1 MSITFANPGLLYL
14 LLLIPLWWVATR
26 PRRGGVLFAR
36 GDSARQSMRPS
47 TRARTVAA
55 LPRALRAL
63 ALAAGIVALA
73 HPQEIVEVDEVNIPG
88 KGLSLALDI
97 SSSMLAADLGDGRQR
112 MDVAREAAV
121 RFAEGRIH
129 DELSLIA
136 FAGEAVT
143 RVPPTTDR
151 NLIVHGVETLDVHLV
166 RDGSDIS
173 QALLASL
180 TQLMESSREP
190 RVVVLLSDGAH
201 NGIRVPPLEAARA
214 AQALGV
220 RVHGISILGSEDR
233 ARMARGASGRRTS
246 RPGGSER
253 TALEGVSALTG
264 GEYFRATDAAALDS
278 IYRVVNAI
286 EASAEEI
293 RIREERHSRRAV
305 VLFLVLAFVA
315 GEALLRGS
323 RWGVVR

>member
-1 MSITFANPGLLYL
+1 MNIVFEHPRIL
-14 LLLIPLWWVATR
+14 LLLLLLPAWWMT
-26 PRRGGVLFAR
+26 
-36 GDSARQSMRPS
+36 
-47 TRARTVAA
+47 TRARAGGILFSRGGSAGQARTGRWTGALLGA
-55 LPRALRAL
+55 LPRTLRTL
-63 ALAAGIVALA
+63 ALASVVVALA
-73 HPQEIVEVDEVNIPG
+73 HPHRVVEVEEVTISG
-88 KGLSLALDI
+88 KGLGLALDI
-97 SSSMLAADLGDGRQR
+97 SSSMLAADLGDGRR
-112 MDVAREAAV
+112 RIDVAREAAV

-129 DELSLIA
+129 DELSLVA

-151 NLIVHGVETLDVHLV
+151 NLVVHGVETLDVHLV

-180 TQLMESSREP
+180 TQLTESEREP

-220 RVHGISILGSEDR
+220 RVHGISILGAED
-233 ARMARGASGRRTS
+233 ARGGFRFQGSRTAQGR
-246 RPGGSER
+246 R
-253 TALEGVSALTG
+253 TALEGVAEITG
-264 GEYFRATDAAALDS
+264 GEYFRASTAADLDS
-278 IYRVVNAI
+278 IYQVVD
-286 EASAEEI
+286 ELESATEEI
-293 RIREERHSRRAV
+293 GVREERRSLRSI
-305 VLFLVLAFVA
+305 LLLLALGLLA